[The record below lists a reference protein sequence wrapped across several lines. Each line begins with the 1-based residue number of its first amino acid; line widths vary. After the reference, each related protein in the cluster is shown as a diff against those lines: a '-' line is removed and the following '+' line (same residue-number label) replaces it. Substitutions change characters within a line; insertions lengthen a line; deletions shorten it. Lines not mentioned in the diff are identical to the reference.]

1 VLVRFLKSSPPLG
14 KENSL
19 FYSWEKGY
27 AWGDVTVKE
36 SEAARGPAT
45 PPALREL
52 NQAHMLQ
59 VIRRE
64 GPISRSDLVRRTGLA
79 KPTVAAIVAG
89 LLAAGV
95 VQERGTRP
103 AHGGSGRPAIL
114 VEFNPRHRLVAGCH
128 IGNWTTTV
136 MVADLDGKPVA
147 VRTRPTHARS
157 VDQVLDDLTG
167 LIASALAGSGASQ
180 PCCAVGVSLPGL
192 IDSTTG
198 TCLHAFRF
206 GWHGIPVAD
215 LLAQRLGVPVSVR
228 NDAKAA
234 IMAEAAEGAARSA
247 TDVVLVY
254 EDEGIGTAIISGG
267 MLLDGAKGIAG
278 EIGHCH
284 VPGAT
289 GQCNCGRT
297 GCLET
302 VSSAPALAAAV
313 RELLGSQ
320 AGTLLPPHPALADMA
335 RLGRPD
341 VDDLLAR
348 AGHEVGLATAWL
360 INVINPQVAILG
372 GGLPQAGQAFL
383 DAFHAA
389 VDAGAVP
396 DAADCV
402 TILASSIPDGA
413 EVRGAVLAAL
423 ELAARS

>member
-1 VLVRFLKSSPPLG
+1 V
-14 KENSL
+14 
-19 FYSWEKGY
+19 
-27 AWGDVTVKE
+27 AVKD
-36 SEAARGPAT
+36 SEAARGPVT

-52 NQAHMLQ
+52 NQAHVLE
-59 VIRRE
+59 VIRRQ
-64 GPISRSDLVRRTGLA
+64 GPISRSDLVGRTGLA
-79 KPTVAAIVAG
+79 KPTVTAIVAG
-89 LLAAGV
+89 LLAIGV

-103 AHGGSGRPAIL
+103 AHGGSGRPAVL

-128 IGNWTTTV
+128 IGNWTTTA
-136 MVADLDGKPVA
+136 MIADLDGQPVA
-147 VRTRPTHARS
+147 VRSRPTRIGS
-157 VDQVLDDLTG
+157 VHQVLDDLTA
-167 LIASALAGSGASQ
+167 LIAAALAEAGASQ
-180 PCCAVGVSLPGL
+180 PCCAIGVSLPGL
-192 IDSTTG
+192 IDSATG

-206 GWHGIPVAD
+206 GWHGIPVAG

-234 IMAEAAEGAARSA
+234 IMAEVAEGAARSA
-247 TDVVLVY
+247 TDVVLMY

-289 GQCNCGRT
+289 RQCNCGRT

-302 VSSAPALAAAV
+302 VASAPALAAAV

-320 AGTLLPPHPALADMA
+320 ASTLLPPHPALADIA
-335 RLGRPD
+335 PLGRPD
-341 VDDLLAR
+341 VDRLLAR

-360 INVINPQVAILG
+360 INLINPQVVILG
-372 GGLPQAGQAFL
+372 GGLPNAGQAFL

-389 VDAGAVP
+389 ASAGAVP

-402 TILASSIPDGA
+402 TIRASSIPDGA

-423 ELAARS
+423 ELAARP